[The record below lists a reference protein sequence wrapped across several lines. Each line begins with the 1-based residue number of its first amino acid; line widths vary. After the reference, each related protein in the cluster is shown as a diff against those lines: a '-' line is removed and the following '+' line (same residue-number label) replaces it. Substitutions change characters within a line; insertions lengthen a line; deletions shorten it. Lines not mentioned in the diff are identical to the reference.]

1 MPAHCRHFFLLKR
14 DIQASLRVLREPNVD
29 VGSPLK
35 QLDAFHDVIAFASAR
50 QLGGFGLK
58 P

>member
-1 MPAHCRHFFLLKR
+1 MPAYRRHFFLLKR

-29 VGSPLK
+29 VGSPLN
-35 QLDAFHDVIAFASAR
+35 QLDALHDSIALASVR
-50 QLGGFGLK
+50 QLGGFGLE

>member
-1 MPAHCRHFFLLKR
+1 MPAYRRHFFLLKR
-14 DIQASLRVLREPNVD
+14 NIHASLRVLREPNVD

-35 QLDAFHDVIAFASAR
+35 QLDAFHNVIAFASAW
-50 QLGGFGLK
+50 QPGGFGLK